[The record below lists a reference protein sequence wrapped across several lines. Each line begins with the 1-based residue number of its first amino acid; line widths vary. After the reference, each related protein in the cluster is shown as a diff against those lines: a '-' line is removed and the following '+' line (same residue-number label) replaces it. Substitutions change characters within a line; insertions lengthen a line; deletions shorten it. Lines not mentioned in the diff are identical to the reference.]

1 VFAPVPVGV
10 EILEGN
16 SEVNIVADDG
26 EMRYLECNV
35 WSSAS
40 LKPRLGLVGHFLSM
54 VDTTNLLFLIRC
66 HR

>member
-26 EMRYLECNV
+26 DMRYLECNV

-40 LKPRLGLVGHFLSM
+40 LKPGLGLV
-54 VDTTNLLFLIRC
+54 
-66 HR
+66 